1 MVEVQ
6 RPRVLQNDD
15 SGGLVYGL
23 DDPSAIAITSQS
35 WVADGKQWW
44 QMKHDKNTI
53 QPKAP

>member
-35 WVADGKQWW
+35 
-44 QMKHDKNTI
+44 
-53 QPKAP
+53 